1 MKGSGT
7 QATKQR
13 SKKRILSSRKVFLEQ
28 KKIWVQK
35 SFLEKSEAREQAIL
49 GYIGAHFFL
58 NSRAKALNTVIALSN
73 VWVLLFLMWWLLKE
87 PFVCKKV

>member
-28 KKIWVQK
+28 KKIWFQK

-49 GYIGAHFFL
+49 GYLWSAFFFKFARESFEHSDSIIKCL
-58 NSRAKALNTVIALSN
+58 GIAFSYVVAPKRA
-73 VWVLLFLMWWLLKE
+73 
-87 PFVCKKV
+87 VCL

>member
-28 KKIWVQK
+28 KKIWFQK
-35 SFLEKSEAREQAIL
+35 SFLEKSEAREQGIL
-49 GYIGAHFFL
+49 DYLWSAFFL
-58 NSRAKALNTVIALSN
+58 IRARKL
-73 VWVLLFLMWWLLKE
+73 
-87 PFVCKKV
+87 